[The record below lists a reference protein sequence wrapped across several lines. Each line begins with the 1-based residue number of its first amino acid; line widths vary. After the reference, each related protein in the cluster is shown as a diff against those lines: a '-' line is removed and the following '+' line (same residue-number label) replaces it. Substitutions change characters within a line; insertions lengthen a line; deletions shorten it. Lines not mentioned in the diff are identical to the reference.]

1 MRRLQMQLF
10 LTTCALIVSWLLFF
24 GFGVYSWLR
33 LTDIEKNKVSYDCDY
48 ADLDSTP
55 LEVRAKCAR
64 LKNKNEKIGS

>member
-1 MRRLQMQLF
+1 
-10 LTTCALIVSWLLFF
+10 LFF